1 MNPEIKHQI
10 LEKLESLPYNA
21 QRQVLDFVQAL
32 ALSIP
37 RGVSGKQ
44 LLAFAGTISQE
55 DLDEMTEAI
64 EAGCERVDH
73 SEW

>member
-1 MNPEIKHQI
+1 MSLEIRDRI
-10 LEKLESLPYNA
+10 LEKLNTLPYNA

-32 ALSIP
+32 SLSAP
-37 RGVSGKQ
+37 RGVPGEQ
-44 LLAFAGTISQE
+44 MLGFAGMIPKE
-55 DLDEMTEAI
+55 DLQAMAAAI